1 VKLSHAAAI
10 LLAVTLGAFA
20 SGPVAP
26 SRAEADPK
34 PAPPDEK
41 IDIAAVAS
49 PTRPLPAWLKGDGK
63 FIDQGANDKRLKGYK
78 TPEGIKV
85 EIVADAP
92 AVVNPVGMT
101 FALDGT
107 PYVMEWLPSPGDEW
121 RETPETIKYK
131 DGTQR
136 KIATMKKRVPDN
148 VKTLASSK
156 QDGVYDKATVIL
168 RDELPSSILLHDGW
182 LYLTG
187 RGTVRRFKQSKP
199 GGPYDVKE
207 IVAQGFCGFHH
218 HQVSGLTLG
227 NDGWLYITS
236 GDDDN
241 YVEGSDGSRATVLR
255 TGAVFR
261 CRPDGSQMQA
271 YAMGFRNP
279 YRDVAFDTAFNMFH
293 VDNDNEDGS
302 KFTGCR
308 LMHVAEGS
316 DFGWRLRIG
325 ARCCVPDAV
334 RGAVYGE
341 LPGKVPPLL
350 KTGRGSPAGLLIYND
365 TYFPENYRGL
375 LFYPDVF
382 RKLIRAYRVEKRGA
396 SFVVADEFEFMK
408 SDDPLF
414 RPCEMVL
421 GPDGAMYI
429 VDWRTDSGGAGR
441 LWGDGEHGRIYRV
454 TWGGTKETPA
464 IATRA
469 MDSWEKITKLDDDEL
484 LKALAS
490 ENMSDR
496 TVAQREV
503 VHRGEK
509 QRPALL
515 KMLLDVDQPKVA
527 RIAALGALQSFWDK
541 DVQDAF
547 LKVLKRGDADL
558 RRLAADGLGLNAK
571 KRDDDAHLALQT
583 ALADDEPEVRRSAA
597 LAMGRVGGDGSV
609 DALVK
614 QLEADDGKDV
624 VLLDGYV
631 RAVESLGKPG
641 IQGLIELADSGV
653 AKDRD
658 RVVAVFTMLRTRPA
672 AEALPTMLKNVHLSD
687 KQRADLLRSYNNY
700 LLDPPVSVEP
710 ALEYLLAHPKEPA
723 LVQLAGLE
731 VLSMNNALKGD
742 KAGDWLL
749 ALLDE
754 TDPNVRVSVLKAI
767 EETKLNKA
775 APRLVKML
783 ADTSRSAA
791 ERQALVKAL
800 RTLTVEDK
808 SATARLKEIVADT
821 TTKTEEANTLRIES
835 LRTLAVLDR
844 AEGVKASRAALEKY
858 DAPLVPAAVQI
869 LGDDADGA
877 RFAAKLYLDKKL
889 PRELLAPV
897 SDALRKHSEKNQDLA
912 KMLTEVMKSGL
923 LVSNTP
929 EEVSRVRKLV
939 ETKGDAKR
947 GRTLYLDGKKL
958 ACITCHRLE
967 GVGGNVG
974 PDLTRVWETQSIEKI
989 MESLIE
995 PSKEIKEGY
1004 QAYQA
1009 TTKKGQ
1015 TYTGL
1020 KISQSADEVVLRD
1033 ANARDIRIP
1042 VKDLDDLTASKVSL
1056 MPDNVIAQL
1065 SYDQFIDLVAFL
1077 KSRTAQESL
1086 RGLAL
1091 DFDVA
1096 GPYGGEL
1103 KTAYEP
1109 ETKPDAVKW
1118 RQAFAEPTGYLDLRK
1133 LFDRD
1138 DVSSYMVTHVY
1149 SAIEQKATMLLGSD
1163 DSVRVWIDGKL
1174 VHENPAMRSARPD
1187 EDRVT
1192 VTLKPGWNRVLVKV
1206 VNGTADHGLYLRF
1219 AGEGLRVSRLPVND
1233 K

>member
-1 VKLSHAAAI
+1 VKLSLSHVAAF
-10 LLAVTLGAFA
+10 LLAVTLSALTA
-20 SGPVAP
+20 VRVAP
-26 SRAEADPK
+26 SWARADPK
-34 PAPPDEK
+34 PAPPAEK
-41 IDIAAVAS
+41 IDIAAVTS

-63 FIDQGANDKRLKGYK
+63 FIDQEVNDKRLKGYK

-92 AVVNPVGMT
+92 TVINPVGMT

-107 PYVMEWLPSPGDEW
+107 PYVLEWLPSPGDEW
-121 RETPETIKYK
+121 RETPEIIKYK
-131 DGTQR
+131 DGSQR
-136 KIATMKKRVPDN
+136 KIATMKKRVLDN
-148 VKTLASSK
+148 VKTLASTK

-199 GGPYDVKE
+199 SGDYDVKE
-207 IVAQGFCGFHH
+207 IVARGFCGFHH
-218 HQVSGLTLG
+218 HQVSGLTIG
-227 NDGWLYITS
+227 NDGWLYVTS

-261 CRPDGSQMQA
+261 CRPDGSQVQA

-325 ARCCVPDAV
+325 ARCCVPDHV

-350 KTGRGSPAGLLIYND
+350 KTGRGAPAGLLIYND

-382 RKLIRAYRVEKRGA
+382 RKLIRAYKVEKRGA
-396 SFVVADEFEFMK
+396 SFVVAEEFEFLK

-414 RPCEMVL
+414 RPCQMVL

-464 IATRA
+464 IPTRA
-469 MDSWEKITKLDDDEL
+469 LDSWAKIAKLDDDEL
-484 LKALAS
+484 LKELCAT
-490 ENMSDR
+490 NMSDR

-503 VHRGEK
+503 VRRGEK

-515 KMLLDVDQPKVA
+515 KVLLDGDQPKAA
-527 RIAALGALQSFWDK
+527 RLAALGALQSFWNK

-547 LKVLKRGDADL
+547 ETVLENGDADL

-571 KRDDDAHLALQT
+571 KKDDAAHLALQK
-583 ALADDEPEVRRSAA
+583 ALADDEPAVRRSAA
-597 LAMGRVGGDGSV
+597 LAMGRLGGDGSV
-609 DALVK
+609 DALTK
-614 QLEADDGKDV
+614 QLAADDGKDV

-653 AKDRD
+653 QKDLE
-658 RVVAVFTMLRTRPA
+658 RVVEVFTMLRTRPA
-672 AEALPTMLKNVHLSD
+672 AEALPTMLKNVHIND
-687 KQRADLLRSYNNY
+687 KQKAALLRSYSNY

-723 LVQLAGLE
+723 SVQLAGLE

-749 ALLDE
+749 SLLDE
-754 TDPNVRVSVLKAI
+754 KDPDVRVSVIKAV
-767 EETKLNKA
+767 EDTKLRKA
-775 APRLVKML
+775 APRLVKLLRDLERPLTEQL
-783 ADTSRSAA
+783 AA
-791 ERQALVKAL
+791 VKAL
-800 RTLTVEDK
+800 RVLDDK
-808 SATARLKEIVADT
+808 TGVGILKEIAGDT
-821 TTKTEEANTLRIES
+821 TALTEAQNTLRIES
-835 LRTLAVLDR
+835 LRTLAVLNR

-858 DAPLVPAAVQI
+858 DAPLVYPAVQI

-889 PRELLAPV
+889 PRELLPPV
-897 SDALRKHSEKNQDLA
+897 SDALRKHSEKNQDIA
-912 KMLTEVMKSGL
+912 TMLTEVMKSGL

-929 EEVSRVRKLV
+929 EEVARVRKLV

-1004 QAYQA
+1004 QSYQA

-1042 VKDLDDLTASKVSL
+1042 TRDLDELIASKVSL

-1077 KSRTAQESL
+1077 KNRQAQESL

-1096 GPYGGEL
+1096 GPYGAEL
-1103 KTAYEP
+1103 KTAYQPESEP
-1109 ETKPDAVKW
+1109 GTVKW
-1118 RQAFAEPTGYLDLRK
+1118 QQAFAEPTGYLDLRK
-1133 LFDRD
+1133 LFDKGN
-1138 DVSSYMVTHVY
+1138 VSSYLVTHVY
-1149 SAIEQKATMLLGSD
+1149 SATEQKATLLLGSG
-1163 DSVRVWIDGKL
+1163 DSVRVWLDGRL
-1174 VHENPAMRSARPD
+1174 VHENQAARSARPD

-1206 VNGTADHGLYLRF
+1206 VKGAGDYGLYLRF

>member
-1 VKLSHAAAI
+1 VKLSLSRAAVV
-10 LLAVTLGAFA
+10 LLAVTLGLLTL
-20 SGPVAP
+20 GVKV
-26 SRAEADPK
+26 RRL
-34 PAPPDEK
+34 PAQSDAKADEK
-41 IDIAAVAS
+41 IDPAAIAS
-49 PTRPLPAWLKGDGK
+49 PTKPLPKWLRGEGK

-92 AVVNPVGMT
+92 TIINPVGMT

-107 PYVMEWLPSPGDEW
+107 PYVMEWRPSPGDEW
-121 RETPETIKYK
+121 RETPELIKYK
-131 DGTQR
+131 DGTER
-136 KIATMKKRVPDN
+136 KIATMKKKVLDT

-156 QDGVYDKATVIL
+156 NDGVYDKDTVIL

-187 RGTVRRFKQSKP
+187 RGTVRRYKQSKP
-199 GGPYDVKE
+199 GGDYDVKE

-218 HQVSGLTLG
+218 HQVSGMTIG
-227 NDGWLYITS
+227 NDGWLYLTS

-261 CRPDGSQMQA
+261 CRPDGSKMEA
-271 YAMGFRNP
+271 YSMGFRNP
-279 YRDVAFDTAFNMFH
+279 YRDVAYDTAFNMFH

-308 LMHVAEGS
+308 LMYVPEGS

-325 ARCCVPDAV
+325 SRCCVPDHV

-341 LPGKVPPLL
+341 LPGKMAPLL

-365 TYFPENYRGL
+365 TYLPENYRGL

-382 RKLIRAYRVEKRGA
+382 RKLIRAYRVEKKGA
-396 SFVVADEFEFMK
+396 SFVVAEEFEFMK

-414 RPCEMVL
+414 RPCQMVL

-464 IATRA
+464 IATRP
-469 MDSWEKITKLDDDEL
+469 MDSWAKIIKLDDDEL
-484 LKALAS
+484 LKKLGS
-490 ENMSDR
+490 DDMSDR

-503 VHRGEK
+503 VRRGEK

-515 KMLLDVDQPKVA
+515 KVMLDGDQPKVA
-527 RIAALGALQSFWDK
+527 RVAALGALQSFWNK
-541 DVQDAF
+541 DVQEAF
-547 LKVLKRGDADL
+547 LSVLKHGDSDL
-558 RRLAADGLGLNAK
+558 KRLAADGLALNAK
-571 KRDDDAHLALQT
+571 KGDDDLHVALQQ
-583 ALADDEPEVRRSAA
+583 ALADHEPEVRRSAA
-597 LAMGRVGGDGSV
+597 LAMSRVAGDGAIE
-609 DALVK
+609 ALAKAV
-614 QLEADDGKDV
+614 EFDDGKDV
-624 VLLDGYV
+624 VLFDGYV
-631 RAVESLGKPG
+631 RALENLGKPG
-641 IQGLIELADSGV
+641 IQRLIELADSGV
-653 AKDRD
+653 DKDLQRAVD
-658 RVVAVFTMLRTRPA
+658 VFTMLRTRPG
-672 AEALPTMLKNVHLSD
+672 AEALPAILKNVHLNE
-687 KQRADLLRSYNNY
+687 KQKAALLRSYDNY

-710 ALEYLLAHPKEPA
+710 ALEYLLAHPKDPA
-723 LVQLAGLE
+723 AVKLAGLE
-731 VLSMNNALKGD
+731 VLSVNNALKGD
-742 KAGDWLL
+742 KAAEWLL

-754 TDPNVRVSVLKAI
+754 GDANVRVSVLKAI
-767 EETKLNKA
+767 EDTKLTKA
-775 APRLVKML
+775 APRLVKLL
-783 ADTSRSAA
+783 ADTSRPAGERAA
-791 ERQALVKAL
+791 VVKAL
-800 RTLTVEDK
+800 RSLGDK
-808 SATARLKEIVADT
+808 TAAAKLKEIIADKSTNT
-821 TTKTEEANTLRIES
+821 TEANVLRIES
-835 LRTLAVLDR
+835 LLTLAAIDR
-844 AEGVKASRAALEKY
+844 EEGAKTAKAALEKN
-858 DAPLVPAAVQI
+858 DAPLLYAAVQI

-877 RFAAKLYLDKKL
+877 RFAATLYLDKKL
-889 PRELLAPV
+889 PRDVLPQV
-897 SDALRKHSEKNQDLA
+897 SDGLRKHSDKNADLA

-929 EEVSRVRKLV
+929 DEVARVRKLV
-939 ETKGDAKR
+939 ESKGDPKR

-967 GVGGNVG
+967 GIGGNVG
-974 PDLTRVWETQSIEKI
+974 PDLTRLWDTQSIEKI
-989 MESLIE
+989 MESMIE

-1009 TTKKGQ
+1009 TTKQGKK
-1015 TYTGL
+1015 YVGL
-1020 KISQSADEVVLRD
+1020 KISQNADEVVLRD
-1033 ANARDIRIP
+1033 ASARDIRIP
-1042 VKDLDDLTASKVSL
+1042 VKELDDLVASKVSL

-1065 SYDQFIDLVAFL
+1065 TYDQFIDLVAFL
-1077 KSRTAQESL
+1077 KNRQAQESL

-1109 ETKPDAVKW
+1109 ETKPGDVKW
-1118 RQAFAEPTGYLDLRK
+1118 QQAHAQPTGYLDLRK
-1133 LFDRD
+1133 LFDKD
-1138 DVSSYMVTHVY
+1138 NVSSYMVTHVF
-1149 SAIEQKATMLLGSD
+1149 SATEQKATMLLGSD
-1163 DSVRVWIDGKL
+1163 DSVRVWINDKL
-1174 VHENPAMRSARPD
+1174 VHENPALRSAVPD
-1187 EDRVT
+1187 EDRVS

-1206 VNGTADHGLYLRF
+1206 VNGTADYGLYLRF